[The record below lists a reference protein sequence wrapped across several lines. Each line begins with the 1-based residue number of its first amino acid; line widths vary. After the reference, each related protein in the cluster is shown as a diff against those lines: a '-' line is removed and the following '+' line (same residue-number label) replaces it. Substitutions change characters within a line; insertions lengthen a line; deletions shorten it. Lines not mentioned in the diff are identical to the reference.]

1 MNKTEKAN
9 VVSQIKE
16 LLDQSA
22 AVYLVDYSTV
32 TVEEINAIRSEFR
45 KEDVTYKVFKNTL
58 FQKAIEGNERF
69 DGLSDL
75 LNGMTGFAFVEE
87 NFVAPAKLIKKFNGQ
102 YKKKFIFKGCVLD
115 STFYGPDQLETLA
128 SMPTKDEI
136 MASIVGSVAAPA
148 QGIVGAINGVMRD
161 LVSCIDQ
168 ISKQDAA

>member
-32 TVEEINAIRSEFR
+32 TVDEINEIRREFR
-45 KEDVTYKVFKNTL
+45 KEDITYKVFKNTL

-75 LNGMTGFAFVEE
+75 LVGMTGFAFVEE

-102 YKKKFIFKGCVLD
+102 FKKFNFKGCVLD
-115 STFYGPDQLETLA
+115 STFYGSDQLETLA
-128 SMPTKDEI
+128 SMPTKEEI

-161 LVSCIDQ
+161 IVSCIDQ
-168 ISKQDAA
+168 ISKKDAA